1 MGSARRPTAGPP
13 VDAIVGT
20 VVWVVVFALSTGPL
34 SDRIGLLEGLW
45 LIGPLVVAPLGFAL
59 LRPPPEPAQ
68 GLALARLLTL
78 PAGVLVVLSVLAE
91 PGGASAWLTLPWVV
105 VTSIALWAGLR
116 WLALEPS
123 LRAKVIVPVS
133 GLAFLLV
140 GAAGLVAWRAQ
151 LRPMGLSDTR
161 VALAAV
167 HMMFAGF
174 GAAVIADRTRAGAT
188 RRRSRS
194 VAGVAGVVTVAAI
207 PVLAAGLV
215 SDSAFLDLV
224 GSLLVSAALLV
235 VAVVMLIGA
244 MHRSRA
250 AGSTALLVVSGASVL
265 FALALAVQFALG
277 QWSNDYTLSITR
289 MLELHGTVSGLGFV
303 VGGLFGWTLADVPDD
318 TDG

>member
-1 MGSARRPTAGPP
+1 MGSARRPIAGPP

-45 LIGPLVVAPLGFAL
+45 LLGPLVVAPLGFAL

-91 PGGASAWLTLPWVV
+91 PGGVSAWLTVPWVV

-123 LRAKVIVPVS
+123 LRAKVIVPVA

-167 HMMFAGF
+167 HMTFAGF
-174 GAAVIADRTRAGAT
+174 GAAVVADRTRAAAT

-215 SDSAFLDLV
+215 SDGAFLDLV

-244 MHRSRA
+244 KHRSRT

-277 QWSNDYTLSITR
+277 QWSDDYTLSITR

-318 TDG
+318 ADG